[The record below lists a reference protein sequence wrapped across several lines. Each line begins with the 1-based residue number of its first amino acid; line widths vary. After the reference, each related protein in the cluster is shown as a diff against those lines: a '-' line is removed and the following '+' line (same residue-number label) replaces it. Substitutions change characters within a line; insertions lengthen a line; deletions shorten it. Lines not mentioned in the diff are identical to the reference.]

1 MRFFVCLL
9 NEFVTKILIY
19 FLSQLRLTLN
29 KIFSWPWAV
38 ASSVAVAVVVVV
50 VIVVVVAVVAI
61 VVASV
66 VAVVVVVIVVVVID
80 VVCVVVV
87 SVVVDAPIVN
97 FRSRTLPT
105 CTRTILSVSLFLLLT
120 PLCIFSTFLR
130 NESDWSI
137 APNSLFLLSSLLDL
151 WAIFCKLKLLTRH
164 LKHDNSKDMKQLS
177 KRNVCFQC

>member
-1 MRFFVCLL
+1 MRFFFCLL
-9 NEFVTKILIY
+9 NGFVTKILIY

-50 VIVVVVAVVAI
+50 VVA
-61 VVASV
+61 
-66 VAVVVVVIVVVVID
+66 VVVIVVVVID
-80 VVCVVVV
+80 VVTVVVV

-105 CTRTILSVSLFLLLT
+105 CTRTILSVSLFLLT

-137 APNSLFLLSSLLDL
+137 ASQFTFPIELVIGS
-151 WAIFCKLKLLTRH
+151 
-164 LKHDNSKDMKQLS
+164 LS
-177 KRNVCFQC
+177 KFLQA

>member
-1 MRFFVCLL
+1 MRFFFCLL

-50 VIVVVVAVVAI
+50 VVAVVVIVVVVAVVAI
-61 VVASV
+61 
-66 VAVVVVVIVVVVID
+66 
-80 VVCVVVV
+80 VVVV

-151 WAIFCKLKLLTRH
+151 WAIFCKLKLLTRF
-164 LKHDNSKDMKQLS
+164 LKHDNSNDLKELS
-177 KRNVCFQC
+177 NLNVCFQC